1 MRLIPKYQYPWG
13 LLNLIE
19 QNQFKPTK
27 QNINKKYKQE
37 ADQFINSQHPD
48 IKKNID
54 KQVSDYTTQSNDNTK
69 VNSVQHRQYNQNLKQ
84 KTIAGAKSNAL
95 WEKEHPT
102 LSTLG
107 YAAAAAPFIVAS
119 APAWIPAG
127 DAVTGTT
134 VGHGIS
140 SVLANPYFNA
150 AITAS
155 GGADAANKIYHG
167 EYGKSPV
174 QDAFTVLEMVPFANQ
189 ALKFSNG
196 YDPISSYIKGNYRF
210 LKDHG
215 ELDADLYAL
224 KNMGYIK
231 DGKISDEASKWLQ
244 VRHNLSPEGL
254 KSSLEDLDAI
264 GYAQPLSLKN
274 PQQLTSHLQGNKAVK
289 MFKEYGGIEIPKESK
304 LGDQLRQYVYQARK
318 QYGLLGNK
326 DISDEEIAQSLYKE
340 MMQNKSGAITD
351 SGEPMIGFRGDTKQ
365 YSELIPRKTAEQ
377 YEKTP
382 SGSADNVLGTLF
394 LGEYPNKDLGLGSE
408 RYLNGYTPTS
418 SESYLH
424 PTPNSTYVKASPE
437 EGLIKWDTND
447 PHYYIR
453 NNQLLSLIKNE
464 KVADGHWV
472 GSRFIPNDG
481 NVNDINA
488 FMFKSNG
495 VLDKTGKI
503 NPETRSTS
511 EAYRYQD
518 MVNEANKKNI
528 GLIKSDPNE
537 ILEHEN
543 YTYIALPNFN
553 LMGAKHILPYDLRIP
568 RNWKDPNIYRSLLPV
583 GIGGATS
590 LYKKKQGGKLIP
602 KGSYISK

>member
-1 MRLIPKYQYPWG
+1 MERYVPKKLQQSVSAEVGKTLGQLKQQNIEIPWKDTKVYWRNTPYYNSYADRNNGNVYMGFTQSQLQNPVKFIKSYNANSNDLKLFNYKFIAGHEPAHLGQSMAIYKNENDAPQLIPQINQSGEQRMPVSQY
-13 LLNLIE
+13 I
-19 QNQFKPTK
+19 
-27 QNINKKYKQE
+27 
-37 ADQFINSQHPD
+37 
-48 IKKNID
+48 
-54 KQVSDYTTQSNDNTK
+54 
-69 VNSVQHRQYNQNLKQ
+69 
-84 KTIAGAKSNAL
+84 
-95 WEKEHPT
+95 
-102 LSTLG
+102 
-107 YAAAAAPFIVAS
+107 
-119 APAWIPAG
+119 
-127 DAVTGTT
+127 
-134 VGHGIS
+134 
-140 SVLANPYFNA
+140 
-150 AITAS
+150 
-155 GGADAANKIYHG
+155 
-167 EYGKSPV
+167 YGKGDSYYSEPWKEYTDQGMF
-174 QDAFTVLEMVPFANQ
+174 QDLGKTRDVTAPGIPNTVFHQNH
-189 ALKFSNG
+189 
-196 YDPISSYIKGNYRF
+196 
-210 LKDHG
+210 LKDPG

-274 PQQLTSHLQGNKAVK
+274 PQELTSHLQGNEAVK

-583 GIGGATS
+583 GIGLGATS

>member
-1 MRLIPKYQYPWG
+1 
-13 LLNLIE
+13 
-19 QNQFKPTK
+19 
-27 QNINKKYKQE
+27 
-37 ADQFINSQHPD
+37 
-48 IKKNID
+48 
-54 KQVSDYTTQSNDNTK
+54 
-69 VNSVQHRQYNQNLKQ
+69 
-84 KTIAGAKSNAL
+84 
-95 WEKEHPT
+95 
-102 LSTLG
+102 
-107 YAAAAAPFIVAS
+107 
-119 APAWIPAG
+119 
-127 DAVTGTT
+127 
-134 VGHGIS
+134 
-140 SVLANPYFNA
+140 
-150 AITAS
+150 
-155 GGADAANKIYHG
+155 
-167 EYGKSPV
+167 
-174 QDAFTVLEMVPFANQ
+174 
-189 ALKFSNG
+189 
-196 YDPISSYIKGNYRF
+196 
-210 LKDHG
+210 
-215 ELDADLYAL
+215 
-224 KNMGYIK
+224 
-231 DGKISDEASKWLQ
+231 
-244 VRHNLSPEGL
+244 
-254 KSSLEDLDAI
+254 
-264 GYAQPLSLKN
+264 
-274 PQQLTSHLQGNKAVK
+274 